1 MNNKV
6 LRLAVSL
13 PLFVTGTLGH
23 YLGWSPPELFIALLL
38 SAYVIMGYGVVLG
51 AFSNIARLR
60 FLDERFLMTVASAGA
75 ILIGEYPEGVA
86 VMIFYVVG
94 EIFESRAVE
103 RARESIS
110 ELMDLQQ
117 DYANL
122 ETDGTIGAVDPDTVS
137 VGDVIVIKPGER
149 IPLDGTVIEGDTSL
163 DMRALTGE
171 SAPRDVGPGDAA
183 LSGSVNLTNM
193 IRIRVTAVYS
203 ESTATKVMDLVEEAA
218 SKKAHTEKFITRFS
232 RYYTPAIVASAIALA
247 VIPTLITGQWEVWLY
262 RALTFLVV
270 SCPCALVISVPMAF
284 FSGIGRASKS
294 GIMIKGGNY
303 LEVLSRTD
311 TAVFDKTGTLTEG
324 RFSVDTVHAVGAE
337 EGYVLEMAAKAEL
350 YSDHPLSD
358 SIRAEYGKDIIPEE
372 IEFMENL
379 AGKGIVAGVNGRT
392 VHAGNCSLMEEI
404 GADFCADEK
413 GGTNIHVAV
422 DREYIGHIIVTDTV
436 KNGAKEAVSELKAA
450 GIGRMAILSGDNL
463 AVSREV
469 GNAVGIE
476 DVRAGLLP
484 DGKIRELEDIMEGS
498 SGGTIFVGDGIN
510 DAPSLTRADVGIA
523 MGVAGSGAA
532 IEAADVVIMDDDL
545 FKMASAVRIS
555 KRTMRIVRGNII
567 FILGVKF
574 SVLALATFGL
584 AGMWT
589 AVFADVGVSMIA
601 LANSARLL
609 RMKNI

>member
-1 MNNKV
+1 MSGKV
-6 LRLAVSL
+6 LRLAVAL

-23 YLGWSPPELFIALLL
+23 YLGWSPPDLFTVLLL
-38 SAYVIMGYGVVLG
+38 AAYVAVGYDVVLG

-75 ILIGEYPEGVA
+75 VLIGEYPEGVA
-86 VMIFYVVG
+86 VMMFYVVG

-110 ELMDLQQ
+110 DLMDLQQ

-122 ETDGTIGAVDPDTVS
+122 EINGSIETVDPDTVS
-137 VGDVIVIKPGER
+137 VGDVLVIKPGER
-149 IPLDGTVIEGDTSL
+149 IPLDGTVTEGRTSL

-171 SAPRDVGPGDAA
+171 SAPRDTGPGDAA

-203 ESTATKVMDLVEEAA
+203 ESTATKVMDLVEDAA

-232 RYYTPAIVASAIALA
+232 RYYTPAVVASAIAL
-247 VIPTLITGQWEVWLY
+247 VVFPTLITGQWELWLY
-262 RALTFLVV
+262 RGLTFLVV

-284 FSGIGRASKS
+284 FSGIGRASGS
-294 GIMIKGGNY
+294 GIMIKGSNY
-303 LEVLSRTD
+303 LEILSGAD

-324 RFSVDTVHAVGAE
+324 RFSVDAVHAVGAE
-337 EGYVLEMAAKAEL
+337 EGYVIEMAAKAEL
-350 YSDHPLSD
+350 YSDHPLSET
-358 SIRAEYGKDIIPEE
+358 IKAEYGMDIGPEE
-372 IEFMENL
+372 VEYMENL
-379 AGKGIVAGVNGRT
+379 AGRGIVAGVNGRT
-392 VHAGNCSLMEEI
+392 VHAGNRSLMEEI
-404 GADFCADEK
+404 GTDFCADEG
-413 GGTNIHVAV
+413 GGTNVHVAV

-436 KNGAKEAVSELKAA
+436 KEGAAEAVSELRAA
-450 GIGRMAILSGDNL
+450 GIRRMAILTGDNPS
-463 AVSREV
+463 VSRAV
-469 GNAVGIE
+469 GDAVGIE

-484 DGKIRELEDIMEGS
+484 DGKMRELENIMEGS

-510 DAPSLTRADVGIA
+510 DAPSLRRADAGIA

-545 FKMASAVRIS
+545 TKIASAIRIS
-555 KRTMRIVRGNII
+555 KKTMQIVRGNIV

-574 SVLALATFGL
+574 SVLALAMFGL
-584 AGMWT
+584 AGMWA

-609 RMKNI
+609 GMKNI

>member
-1 MNNKV
+1 MSEKV
-6 LRLAVSL
+6 LRLAVAL

-23 YLGWSPPELFIALLL
+23 YLGWSPPDLFTVLLL
-38 SAYVIMGYGVVLG
+38 AAYVAVGYDVVLG

-75 ILIGEYPEGVA
+75 VLIGEYPEGVA
-86 VMIFYVVG
+86 VMMFYVVG

-110 ELMDLQQ
+110 DLMDLQQ

-122 ETDGTIGAVDPDTVS
+122 EINGSIETVDPDTVS
-137 VGDVIVIKPGER
+137 VGDVLVIKPGER
-149 IPLDGTVIEGDTSL
+149 IPLDGTVTEGRTSL

-171 SAPRDVGPGDAA
+171 SAPRDTGPGDAA

-203 ESTATKVMDLVEEAA
+203 ESTATKVMDLVEDAA

-232 RYYTPAIVASAIALA
+232 RYYTPAVVASAIAL
-247 VIPTLITGQWEVWLY
+247 VVFPTLITGQWELWLY
-262 RALTFLVV
+262 RGLTFLVV

-284 FSGIGRASKS
+284 FSGIGRASGS
-294 GIMIKGGNY
+294 GIMIKGSNY
-303 LEVLSRTD
+303 LEILSGAD

-337 EGYVLEMAAKAEL
+337 EGYVIEMAAKAEL
-350 YSDHPLSD
+350 YSDHPLSET
-358 SIRAEYGKDIIPEE
+358 IKAEYGMDIGPEE
-372 IEFMENL
+372 VEYMENL
-379 AGKGIVAGVNGRT
+379 AGRGIVAGVNGRT
-392 VHAGNCSLMEEI
+392 VHAGNRSLMEEI
-404 GADFCADEK
+404 GTDFCADEG
-413 GGTNIHVAV
+413 GGTNVHVAV

-436 KNGAKEAVSELKAA
+436 KEGAAEAVSELRAA
-450 GIGRMAILSGDNL
+450 GIRRMAILTGDNPS
-463 AVSREV
+463 VSRAV
-469 GNAVGIE
+469 GDAVGIE

-484 DGKIRELEDIMEGS
+484 DGKMRELENIMEGS

-510 DAPSLTRADVGIA
+510 DAPSLRRADAGIA

-545 FKMASAVRIS
+545 TKIASAIRIS
-555 KRTMRIVRGNII
+555 KKTMQIVRGNIV

-574 SVLALATFGL
+574 SVLALAMFGL
-584 AGMWT
+584 AGMWA

-609 RMKNI
+609 GMKNI

>member
-1 MNNKV
+1 MSGKV
-6 LRLAVSL
+6 LRLAVAL

-23 YLGWSPPELFIALLL
+23 YLGWSPPDLFTVLLL
-38 SAYVIMGYGVVLG
+38 AAYVAVGYDVVLG

-75 ILIGEYPEGVA
+75 VLIGEYPEGVA
-86 VMIFYVVG
+86 VMMFYVVG

-110 ELMDLQQ
+110 DLMDLQQ

-122 ETDGTIGAVDPDTVS
+122 EINGSIETVDPDTVS
-137 VGDVIVIKPGER
+137 VGDVLVIKPGER
-149 IPLDGTVIEGDTSL
+149 IPLDGTVTEGRTSL

-171 SAPRDVGPGDAA
+171 SAPRDTGPGDAA

-203 ESTATKVMDLVEEAA
+203 ESTATKVMDLVEDAA

-232 RYYTPAIVASAIALA
+232 RYYTPTVVASAIAL
-247 VIPTLITGQWEVWLY
+247 VVFPTLITGQWELWLY
-262 RALTFLVV
+262 RGLTFLVV

-284 FSGIGRASKS
+284 FSGIGRASGS
-294 GIMIKGGNY
+294 GIMIKGSNY
-303 LEVLSRTD
+303 LEILSGAD

-324 RFSVDTVHAVGAE
+324 RFSVDAVHAVGAE
-337 EGYVLEMAAKAEL
+337 EGYVIEMAAKAEL
-350 YSDHPLSD
+350 YSDHPLSET
-358 SIRAEYGKDIIPEE
+358 IKAEYGMDIGPEE
-372 IEFMENL
+372 VEYMENL
-379 AGKGIVAGVNGRT
+379 AGRGIVAGVNGKT
-392 VHAGNCSLMEEI
+392 VHAGNRSLMEEI
-404 GADFCADEK
+404 GTDFCADEG
-413 GGTNIHVAV
+413 GGTNVHVAV

-436 KNGAKEAVSELKAA
+436 KEGAAEAVSELRAA
-450 GIGRMAILSGDNL
+450 GIRRMAILTGDNPS
-463 AVSREV
+463 VSRAV
-469 GNAVGIE
+469 GDAVGIE

-484 DGKIRELEDIMEGS
+484 DGKMRELENIMEGS

-510 DAPSLTRADVGIA
+510 DAPSLRRADAGIA

-545 FKMASAVRIS
+545 TKIASAIRIS
-555 KRTMRIVRGNII
+555 KKTMQIVRGNIV

-574 SVLALATFGL
+574 SVLALAMFGL
-584 AGMWT
+584 AGMWA

-609 RMKNI
+609 GMKNI

>member
-1 MNNKV
+1 MSGKV
-6 LRLAVSL
+6 LRLAVAL

-23 YLGWSPPELFIALLL
+23 YLGWSPPDLFTVLLL
-38 SAYVIMGYGVVLG
+38 AAYVAVGYDVVLG

-75 ILIGEYPEGVA
+75 VLIGEYPEGVA
-86 VMIFYVVG
+86 VMMFYVVG

-110 ELMDLQQ
+110 DLMDLQQ

-122 ETDGTIGAVDPDTVS
+122 EINGSIETVDPDTVS
-137 VGDVIVIKPGER
+137 VGDVLVIKPGER
-149 IPLDGTVIEGDTSL
+149 IPLDGTVTEGRTSL

-171 SAPRDVGPGDAA
+171 SAPRDTGPGDAA

-203 ESTATKVMDLVEEAA
+203 ESTATKVMDLVEDAA

-232 RYYTPAIVASAIALA
+232 RYYTPAVVASAIAL
-247 VIPTLITGQWEVWLY
+247 VVFPTLITGQWELWLY
-262 RALTFLVV
+262 RGLTFLVV

-284 FSGIGRASKS
+284 FSGIGRASGS
-294 GIMIKGGNY
+294 GIMIKGSNY
-303 LEVLSRTD
+303 LEILSGAD

-324 RFSVDTVHAVGAE
+324 RFSVDAVHAVGAE
-337 EGYVLEMAAKAEL
+337 EGYVIEMAAKAEL
-350 YSDHPLSD
+350 YSDHPLSET
-358 SIRAEYGKDIIPEE
+358 IKAEYGMDIGPEE
-372 IEFMENL
+372 VEYMENL
-379 AGKGIVAGVNGRT
+379 AGRGIVAGVNGRT
-392 VHAGNCSLMEEI
+392 VHAGNRSLMEEI
-404 GADFCADEK
+404 GTDFCADEG
-413 GGTNIHVAV
+413 GGTNVHVAV

-436 KNGAKEAVSELKAA
+436 KEGAAEAVSELRAA
-450 GIGRMAILSGDNL
+450 GIRRMAILTGDNPS
-463 AVSREV
+463 VSRAV
-469 GNAVGIE
+469 GDAVGIE

-484 DGKIRELEDIMEGS
+484 DGKMRELEKIMEGS

-510 DAPSLTRADVGIA
+510 DAPSLRRADAGIA

-545 FKMASAVRIS
+545 TKIASAIRIS
-555 KRTMRIVRGNII
+555 KKTMQIVRGNIV

-574 SVLALATFGL
+574 SVLALAMFGL
-584 AGMWT
+584 AGMWA

-609 RMKNI
+609 GMKNI

>member
-1 MNNKV
+1 MSGKV
-6 LRLAVSL
+6 LRLAVAL

-23 YLGWSPPELFIALLL
+23 YLGWSPPDLFTVLLL
-38 SAYVIMGYGVVLG
+38 AAYVAVGYDVVLG

-60 FLDERFLMTVASAGA
+60 FLDERFLMTIASAGA
-75 ILIGEYPEGVA
+75 VLIGEYPEGVA
-86 VMIFYVVG
+86 VMMFYVVG

-110 ELMDLQQ
+110 DLMDLQQ

-122 ETDGTIGAVDPDTVS
+122 EINGSIETVDPDTVS
-137 VGDVIVIKPGER
+137 VGDVLVIKPGER
-149 IPLDGTVIEGDTSL
+149 IPLDGTVTEGRTSL

-171 SAPRDVGPGDAA
+171 SAPRDTGPGDAA

-203 ESTATKVMDLVEEAA
+203 ESTATKVMDLVEDAA

-232 RYYTPAIVASAIALA
+232 RYYTPAVVASAIAL
-247 VIPTLITGQWEVWLY
+247 VVFPTLITGQWELWLY
-262 RALTFLVV
+262 RGLTFLVV

-284 FSGIGRASKS
+284 FSGIGRASGS
-294 GIMIKGGNY
+294 GIMIKGSNY
-303 LEVLSRTD
+303 LEILSGAD

-337 EGYVLEMAAKAEL
+337 EGYVIEMAAKAEL
-350 YSDHPLSD
+350 YSDHPLSET
-358 SIRAEYGKDIIPEE
+358 IKAEYGMDIGPEE
-372 IEFMENL
+372 VEYMENL
-379 AGKGIVAGVNGRT
+379 AGRGIVAGVNGRT
-392 VHAGNCSLMEEI
+392 VHAGNRSLMEEI
-404 GADFCADEK
+404 GTDFCADEG
-413 GGTNIHVAV
+413 GGTNVHVAV

-436 KNGAKEAVSELKAA
+436 KEGAAEAVSELRAA
-450 GIGRMAILSGDNL
+450 GIRRMAILTGDNPS
-463 AVSREV
+463 VSRAV
-469 GNAVGIE
+469 GDAVGIE

-484 DGKIRELEDIMEGS
+484 DGKMRELENIMEGS

-510 DAPSLTRADVGIA
+510 DAPSLRRADAGIA

-545 FKMASAVRIS
+545 TKIASAIRIS
-555 KRTMRIVRGNII
+555 KKTMQIVRGNIV

-574 SVLALATFGL
+574 SVLALAMFGL
-584 AGMWT
+584 AGMWA

-609 RMKNI
+609 GMKNI

>member
-1 MNNKV
+1 MSEKV
-6 LRLAVSL
+6 LRLAVAL

-23 YLGWSPPELFIALLL
+23 YLGWSPPDLFTVLLL
-38 SAYVIMGYGVVLG
+38 AAYVAVGYDVVLG

-75 ILIGEYPEGVA
+75 VLIGEYPEGVA
-86 VMIFYVVG
+86 VMMFYVVG

-110 ELMDLQQ
+110 DLMDLQQ

-122 ETDGTIGAVDPDTVS
+122 EINGSIETVDPDTVS
-137 VGDVIVIKPGER
+137 VGDVLVIKPGER
-149 IPLDGTVIEGDTSL
+149 IPLDGTVTEGRTSL

-171 SAPRDVGPGDAA
+171 SAPRDTGPGDAA

-203 ESTATKVMDLVEEAA
+203 ESTATKVMDLVEDAA

-232 RYYTPAIVASAIALA
+232 RYYTPAVVASAIAL
-247 VIPTLITGQWEVWLY
+247 VVFPTLITGQWELWLY
-262 RALTFLVV
+262 RGLTFLVV

-284 FSGIGRASKS
+284 FSGIGRASGS
-294 GIMIKGGNY
+294 GIMIKGSNY
-303 LEVLSRTD
+303 LEILSGAD

-324 RFSVDTVHAVGAE
+324 RFSVDAVHAVGAE
-337 EGYVLEMAAKAEL
+337 EGYVIEMAAKAEL
-350 YSDHPLSD
+350 YSDHPLSET
-358 SIRAEYGKDIIPEE
+358 IKAEYGMDIGPEE
-372 IEFMENL
+372 VEYMENL
-379 AGKGIVAGVNGRT
+379 AGRGIVAGVNGRT
-392 VHAGNCSLMEEI
+392 VHAGNRSLMEEI
-404 GADFCADEK
+404 GTDFCADEG
-413 GGTNIHVAV
+413 GGTNVHVAV

-436 KNGAKEAVSELKAA
+436 KEGAAEAVSELRAA
-450 GIGRMAILSGDNL
+450 GIRRMAILTGDNPS
-463 AVSREV
+463 VSRAV
-469 GNAVGIE
+469 GDAVGIE

-484 DGKIRELEDIMEGS
+484 DGKMRELENIMEGS

-510 DAPSLTRADVGIA
+510 DAPSLRRADAGIA

-545 FKMASAVRIS
+545 TKIASAIRIS
-555 KRTMRIVRGNII
+555 KKTMQIVRGNIV

-574 SVLALATFGL
+574 SVLALAMFGL
-584 AGMWT
+584 AGMWA

-609 RMKNI
+609 GMKNI

>member
-1 MNNKV
+1 MSGKV
-6 LRLAVSL
+6 LRLAVAL

-23 YLGWSPPELFIALLL
+23 YLGWSPPDLFTVLLL
-38 SAYVIMGYGVVLG
+38 AAYVAVGYDVVLG

-75 ILIGEYPEGVA
+75 VLIGEYPEGVA
-86 VMIFYVVG
+86 VMMFYVVG

-110 ELMDLQQ
+110 DLMDLQQ

-122 ETDGTIGAVDPDTVS
+122 EINGSIETVDPDTVS
-137 VGDVIVIKPGER
+137 VGDVLVIKPGER
-149 IPLDGTVIEGDTSL
+149 IPLDGTVTEGRTSL

-171 SAPRDVGPGDAA
+171 SAPRDTGPGDAA

-203 ESTATKVMDLVEEAA
+203 ESTATKVMDLVEDAA

-232 RYYTPAIVASAIALA
+232 RYYTPAVVASAIAL
-247 VIPTLITGQWEVWLY
+247 VVFPTLITGQWELWLY
-262 RALTFLVV
+262 RGLTFLVV

-284 FSGIGRASKS
+284 FSGIGRASGS
-294 GIMIKGGNY
+294 GIMIKGSNY
-303 LEVLSRTD
+303 LEILSGAD

-337 EGYVLEMAAKAEL
+337 EGYVIEMAAKAEL
-350 YSDHPLSD
+350 YSDHPLSET
-358 SIRAEYGKDIIPEE
+358 IKAEYGMDIGPEE
-372 IEFMENL
+372 VEYMENL
-379 AGKGIVAGVNGRT
+379 AGRGIVAGVNGRT
-392 VHAGNCSLMEEI
+392 VHAGNRSLMEEI
-404 GADFCADEK
+404 GTDFCADEG
-413 GGTNIHVAV
+413 GGTNVHVAV

-436 KNGAKEAVSELKAA
+436 KEGAAEAVSELRAA
-450 GIGRMAILSGDNL
+450 GIRRMAILTGDNPS
-463 AVSREV
+463 VSRAV
-469 GNAVGIE
+469 GDAVGIE

-484 DGKIRELEDIMEGS
+484 DGKMRELENIMEGS

-510 DAPSLTRADVGIA
+510 DAPSLRRADAGIA

-545 FKMASAVRIS
+545 TKIASAIRIS
-555 KRTMRIVRGNII
+555 KKTMQIVSGNIV

-574 SVLALATFGL
+574 SVLALAMFGL
-584 AGMWT
+584 AGMWA

-609 RMKNI
+609 GMKNI

>member
-1 MNNKV
+1 MSGKV
-6 LRLAVSL
+6 LRLAVAL

-23 YLGWSPPELFIALLL
+23 YLGWSPPDLFTVLLL
-38 SAYVIMGYGVVLG
+38 AAYVAVGYDVVLG

-75 ILIGEYPEGVA
+75 VLIGEYPEGVA
-86 VMIFYVVG
+86 VMMFYVVG

-110 ELMDLQQ
+110 DLMDLQQ

-122 ETDGTIGAVDPDTVS
+122 EINGSIETVDPDTVS
-137 VGDVIVIKPGER
+137 VGDVLVIKPGER
-149 IPLDGTVIEGDTSL
+149 IPLDGTVTEGRTSL

-171 SAPRDVGPGDAA
+171 SAPRDTGPGDAA

-203 ESTATKVMDLVEEAA
+203 ESTATKVMDLVEDAA

-232 RYYTPAIVASAIALA
+232 RYYTPAVVASAIAL
-247 VIPTLITGQWEVWLY
+247 VVFPTLITGQWELWLY
-262 RALTFLVV
+262 RGLTFLVV

-284 FSGIGRASKS
+284 FSGIGRASGS
-294 GIMIKGGNY
+294 GIMIKGSNY
-303 LEVLSRTD
+303 LEILSGAD

-337 EGYVLEMAAKAEL
+337 EGYVIEMAAKAEL
-350 YSDHPLSD
+350 YSDHPLSET
-358 SIRAEYGKDIIPEE
+358 IKAEYGMDIGPEE
-372 IEFMENL
+372 VEYMENL
-379 AGKGIVAGVNGRT
+379 AGRGIVAGVNGRT
-392 VHAGNCSLMEEI
+392 VHAGNRSLMEEI
-404 GADFCADEK
+404 GTDFCADEE
-413 GGTNIHVAV
+413 GGTNVHVAV

-436 KNGAKEAVSELKAA
+436 KEGAAEAVSELRAA
-450 GIGRMAILSGDNL
+450 GIRRMAILTGDNPS
-463 AVSREV
+463 VSRAV
-469 GNAVGIE
+469 GDAVGIE

-484 DGKIRELEDIMEGS
+484 DGKMRELENIMEGS

-510 DAPSLTRADVGIA
+510 DAPSLRRADAGIA

-545 FKMASAVRIS
+545 TKIASAIRIS
-555 KRTMRIVRGNII
+555 KKTMQIVRGNIV

-574 SVLALATFGL
+574 SVLALAMFGL
-584 AGMWT
+584 AGMWA

-601 LANSARLL
+601 LANSTRLL
-609 RMKNI
+609 GMKNI

>member
-1 MNNKV
+1 MGKKI
-6 LRLAVSL
+6 LRLAAAL

-23 YLGWSPPELFIALLL
+23 YLGWPPPELFTALLL
-38 SAYVIMGYGVVLG
+38 AAYAIVGYDVVLG
-51 AFSNIARLR
+51 AFSNIARMR

-75 ILIGEYPEGVA
+75 VLIGEYPEGVA

-94 EIFESRAVE
+94 EIFENRAVE

-110 ELMDLQQ
+110 DLMDLQQ

-122 ETDGTIGAVDPDTVS
+122 ETNGTIEAVDPNTVS

-149 IPLDGTVIEGDTSL
+149 IPLDGTIIEGGTSL

-171 SAPRDVGPGDAA
+171 SAPRDMSPGDAV

-203 ESTATKVMDLVEEAA
+203 ESTATKVMDLVEDAA

-232 RYYTPAIVASAIALA
+232 RYYTPAVVASAIALA
-247 VIPTLITGQWEVWLY
+247 VVPTLITGQWEVWLY

-303 LEVLSRTD
+303 LEVLSGAD
-311 TAVFDKTGTLTEG
+311 TVVFDKTGTLTEG

-350 YSDHPLSD
+350 YSDHPLSET
-358 SIRAEYGKDIIPEE
+358 IRAEYGKDISPGEVE
-372 IEFMENL
+372 YMENL
-379 AGKGIVAGVNGRT
+379 AGRGIVAGVNGRT
-392 VHAGNCSLMEEI
+392 VHAGNCSLMGEI
-404 GADFCADEK
+404 GTGFCADERD
-413 GGTNIHVAV
+413 GTNVHVAV

-436 KNGAKEAVSELKAA
+436 KKGTAGAVSELRAA
-450 GIGRMAILSGDNL
+450 GIIRMAMLTGDNL
-463 AVSREV
+463 AVSRAV
-469 GNAVGIE
+469 GDAVGIE

-484 DGKIRELEDIMEGS
+484 DGKIRELENIMGGS
-498 SGGTIFVGDGIN
+498 SGSTIFVGDGIN
-510 DAPSLTRADVGIA
+510 DAPSLTRADTGIA

-532 IEAADVVIMDDDL
+532 IEAADIVIMDDDL
-545 FKMASAVRIS
+545 SKIASAIRIS
-555 KRTMRIVRGNII
+555 KKTTQIVRGNII

-574 SVLALATFGL
+574 SVLALAMFGL
-584 AGMWT
+584 VGMWA
-589 AVFADVGVSMIA
+589 AVFADVGISMIA

-609 RMKNI
+609 GMKNI

>member
-1 MNNKV
+1 MSGKV
-6 LRLAVSL
+6 LRLAVAL

-23 YLGWSPPELFIALLL
+23 YLGWSPPDLFTVLLL
-38 SAYVIMGYGVVLG
+38 AAYVAVGYDVVLG

-75 ILIGEYPEGVA
+75 VLIGEYPEGVA
-86 VMIFYVVG
+86 VMMFYVVG

-110 ELMDLQQ
+110 DLMDLQQ

-122 ETDGTIGAVDPDTVS
+122 EINGSIETVDPDTVS
-137 VGDVIVIKPGER
+137 VGDVLVIKPGER
-149 IPLDGTVIEGDTSL
+149 IPLDGTVTEGRTSL

-171 SAPRDVGPGDAA
+171 SAPRDTGPGDAA

-203 ESTATKVMDLVEEAA
+203 ESTATKVMDLVEDAA

-232 RYYTPAIVASAIALA
+232 RYYTPAVVASAIAL
-247 VIPTLITGQWEVWLY
+247 VVFPTLITGQWELWLY
-262 RALTFLVV
+262 RGLTFLVV

-284 FSGIGRASKS
+284 FSGIGRASGS
-294 GIMIKGGNY
+294 GIMIKGSNY
-303 LEVLSRTD
+303 LEILSGAD

-324 RFSVDTVHAVGAE
+324 RFSVDAVHAVGAE
-337 EGYVLEMAAKAEL
+337 EGYVIEMAAKAEL
-350 YSDHPLSD
+350 YSDHPLSET
-358 SIRAEYGKDIIPEE
+358 IKAEYGMDIGPEE
-372 IEFMENL
+372 VEYMENL
-379 AGKGIVAGVNGRT
+379 AGRGIVAGVNGKT
-392 VHAGNCSLMEEI
+392 VHAGNRSLMEEI
-404 GADFCADEK
+404 GTDFCADEG
-413 GGTNIHVAV
+413 GGTNVHVAV

-436 KNGAKEAVSELKAA
+436 KEGAAEAVSELRAA
-450 GIGRMAILSGDNL
+450 GIRRMAILTGDNPS
-463 AVSREV
+463 VSRAV
-469 GNAVGIE
+469 GDAVGIE

-484 DGKIRELEDIMEGS
+484 DGKMRELENIMEGS

-510 DAPSLTRADVGIA
+510 DAPSLRRADAGIA

-545 FKMASAVRIS
+545 TKIASAIRIS
-555 KRTMRIVRGNII
+555 KKTMQIVRGNIV

-574 SVLALATFGL
+574 SVLALAMFGL
-584 AGMWT
+584 AGMWA

-609 RMKNI
+609 GMKNI

>member
-1 MNNKV
+1 MSGKV
-6 LRLAVSL
+6 LRLAVAL

-23 YLGWSPPELFIALLL
+23 YLGWSPPDLFTVLLL
-38 SAYVIMGYGVVLG
+38 AAYVAVGYDVVLG

-75 ILIGEYPEGVA
+75 VLIGEYPEGVA

-94 EIFESRAVE
+94 EIFENRAVE

-110 ELMDLQQ
+110 DLMDLQQ

-122 ETDGTIGAVDPDTVS
+122 ETNETIEAVDPNTVS

-149 IPLDGTVIEGDTSL
+149 IPLDGTIIEGGTSL

-171 SAPRDVGPGDAA
+171 SAPRDMGPGDTA

-203 ESTATKVMDLVEEAA
+203 ESTATKVMDLVEDAA

-232 RYYTPAIVASAIALA
+232 RYYTPAVVASAIALA
-247 VIPTLITGQWEVWLY
+247 VVPTLITGQWEVWLY

-303 LEVLSRTD
+303 LEVLSGAD
-311 TAVFDKTGTLTEG
+311 TVVFDKTGTLTEG

-350 YSDHPLSD
+350 YSDHPLSET
-358 SIRAEYGKDIIPEE
+358 IRAEYGKDISPGEVE
-372 IEFMENL
+372 YMENL
-379 AGKGIVAGVNGRT
+379 AGRGIVAGVNGRT
-392 VHAGNCSLMEEI
+392 VHAGNCSLMGEI
-404 GADFCADEK
+404 GTGFCADERD
-413 GGTNIHVAV
+413 GTNVHVAV

-436 KNGAKEAVSELKAA
+436 KKGTAGAVSELRAA
-450 GIGRMAILSGDNL
+450 GIIRMAMLTGDNL
-463 AVSREV
+463 AVSRAV
-469 GNAVGIE
+469 GDAVGIE

-484 DGKIRELEDIMEGS
+484 DGKIRELENIMGGS
-498 SGGTIFVGDGIN
+498 SGSTIFVGDGIN
-510 DAPSLTRADVGIA
+510 DAPSLTRADTGIA

-532 IEAADVVIMDDDL
+532 IEAADIVIMDDDL
-545 FKMASAVRIS
+545 SKIASAIRIS
-555 KRTMRIVRGNII
+555 KKTTQIVRGNII

-574 SVLALATFGL
+574 SVLALAMFGL
-584 AGMWT
+584 VGMWA
-589 AVFADVGVSMIA
+589 AVFADVGISMIA

-609 RMKNI
+609 SMKNI

>member
-1 MNNKV
+1 MSGKV
-6 LRLAVSL
+6 LRLAVAL

-23 YLGWSPPELFIALLL
+23 YLGWSPPDLFTVLLL
-38 SAYVIMGYGVVLG
+38 AAYVAVGYDVVLG

-75 ILIGEYPEGVA
+75 VLIGEYPEGVA
-86 VMIFYVVG
+86 VMMFYVVG

-110 ELMDLQQ
+110 DLMDLQQ

-122 ETDGTIGAVDPDTVS
+122 EINGSIETVDPDTVS
-137 VGDVIVIKPGER
+137 VGDVLVIKPGER
-149 IPLDGTVIEGDTSL
+149 IPLDGTVTEGRTSL

-171 SAPRDVGPGDAA
+171 SAPRDTGPGDAA

-203 ESTATKVMDLVEEAA
+203 ESTATKVMDLVEDAA

-232 RYYTPAIVASAIALA
+232 RYYTPAVVASAIAL
-247 VIPTLITGQWEVWLY
+247 VVFPTLITGQWELWLY
-262 RALTFLVV
+262 RGLTFLVV

-284 FSGIGRASKS
+284 FSGIGRASGS
-294 GIMIKGGNY
+294 GIMIKGSNY
-303 LEVLSRTD
+303 LEILSGAD

-337 EGYVLEMAAKAEL
+337 EGYVIEMAAKAEL
-350 YSDHPLSD
+350 YSDHPLSET
-358 SIRAEYGKDIIPEE
+358 IKAEYGMDIGPEE
-372 IEFMENL
+372 VEYMENL
-379 AGKGIVAGVNGRT
+379 AGRGIVAGVNGRT
-392 VHAGNCSLMEEI
+392 VHAGNRSLMEEI
-404 GADFCADEK
+404 GTDFCADEG
-413 GGTNIHVAV
+413 GGTNVHVAV

-436 KNGAKEAVSELKAA
+436 KEGAAEAVSELRAA
-450 GIGRMAILSGDNL
+450 GIRRMAILTGDNPS
-463 AVSREV
+463 VSRAV
-469 GNAVGIE
+469 GDAVGIE

-484 DGKIRELEDIMEGS
+484 DGKMRELENIMEGS

-510 DAPSLTRADVGIA
+510 DAPSLRRADAGIA

-545 FKMASAVRIS
+545 TKIASAIRIS
-555 KRTMRIVRGNII
+555 KKTMQIVRGNIV

-574 SVLALATFGL
+574 SVLALAMFGL
-584 AGMWT
+584 AGMWA

-609 RMKNI
+609 GMKNI

>member
-1 MNNKV
+1 MSGKV
-6 LRLAVSL
+6 LRLAVAL

-23 YLGWSPPELFIALLL
+23 YLGWSPPDLFTVLLL
-38 SAYVIMGYGVVLG
+38 AAYVAVGYDVVLG

-75 ILIGEYPEGVA
+75 VLIGEYPEGVA
-86 VMIFYVVG
+86 VMMFYVVG

-110 ELMDLQQ
+110 DLMDLQQ

-122 ETDGTIGAVDPDTVS
+122 EINGSIETVDPDTVS
-137 VGDVIVIKPGER
+137 VGDVLVIKPGER
-149 IPLDGTVIEGDTSL
+149 IPLDGTVTEGRTSL

-171 SAPRDVGPGDAA
+171 SAPRDTGPRDAA

-203 ESTATKVMDLVEEAA
+203 ESTATKVMDLVEDAA

-232 RYYTPAIVASAIALA
+232 RYYTPAVVASAIAL
-247 VIPTLITGQWEVWLY
+247 VVFPTLITGQWELWLY
-262 RALTFLVV
+262 RGLTFLVV

-284 FSGIGRASKS
+284 FSGIGRASGS
-294 GIMIKGGNY
+294 GIMIKGSNY
-303 LEVLSRTD
+303 LEILSGAD

-337 EGYVLEMAAKAEL
+337 EGYVIEMAAKAEL
-350 YSDHPLSD
+350 YSDHPLSET
-358 SIRAEYGKDIIPEE
+358 IKAEYGMDIGPEE
-372 IEFMENL
+372 VEYMENL
-379 AGKGIVAGVNGRT
+379 AGRGIVAGVNGRT
-392 VHAGNCSLMEEI
+392 VHAGNRSLMEEI
-404 GADFCADEK
+404 GTDFCADEG
-413 GGTNIHVAV
+413 GGTNVHVAV

-436 KNGAKEAVSELKAA
+436 KEGAAEAVSELRAA
-450 GIGRMAILSGDNL
+450 GIRRMAILTGDNPS
-463 AVSREV
+463 VSRAV
-469 GNAVGIE
+469 GDAVGIE

-484 DGKIRELEDIMEGS
+484 DGKMRELENIMEGS

-510 DAPSLTRADVGIA
+510 DAPSLRRADAGIA

-545 FKMASAVRIS
+545 TKIASAIRIS
-555 KRTMRIVRGNII
+555 KKTMQIVRGNIV

-574 SVLALATFGL
+574 SVLALAMFGL
-584 AGMWT
+584 AGMWA

-609 RMKNI
+609 GMKNI